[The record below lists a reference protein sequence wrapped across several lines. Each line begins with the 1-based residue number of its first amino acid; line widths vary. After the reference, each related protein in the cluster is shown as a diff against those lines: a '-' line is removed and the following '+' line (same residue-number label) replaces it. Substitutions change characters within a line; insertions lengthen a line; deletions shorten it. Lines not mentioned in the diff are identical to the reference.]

1 MVRHD
6 DEEYEPLAAPMRAPV
21 MTLRDV
27 SRQFGATLA
36 IDDVSL
42 AIRPGEIH
50 ALLGPAGAGKTTL
63 VRILAGLLAPS
74 AGTVRLYGTAARGR
88 RELGASVGLVPSG
101 DTFYPTLSGFENLVF
116 FARLHGLRRREAAA
130 RSRALLTELGLEDE
144 AERPVGLWSAGMRAR
159 LAIGRARLAE
169 PDVLV
174 LDEASRD
181 LDEESAHAI
190 RMLVSLVA
198 AGGTAVV
205 WTTESVDE
213 IRGFADTVTF
223 VDGGRVRFSGPVAR
237 LQDREQPP
245 RYVLRLRAT
254 FPSGPTGRAKLQR
267 TLGGTATID
276 LPSPHDP
283 EHVVLQPI
291 GEHAI
296 GDAIAALAEEGFVVL
311 ACRQE
316 RSTLEEAFLGRSAEA
331 GA

>member
-6 DEEYEPLAAPMRAPV
+6 DEDFQPLAAPMRAPI

-27 SRQFGATLA
+27 SRRFGATLA
-36 IDDVSL
+36 VDDVSL
-42 AIRPGEIH
+42 AVRPGEIH

-88 RELGASVGLVPSG
+88 ELGASVGLVPSG
-101 DTFYPTLSGFENLVF
+101 DTFYVTLSGFENLVF

-130 RSRALLTELGLEDE
+130 RSRALLSELGLEDE

-159 LAIGRARLAE
+159 LAVGRARLAE
-169 PDVLV
+169 PGVLV

-181 LDEESAHAI
+181 LDEESAHSI
-190 RMLVSLVA
+190 RMLVSLLA

-237 LQDREQPP
+237 LQDREQPS

-254 FPSGPTGRAKLQR
+254 FLSGPTGRAKLQR
-267 TLGGTATID
+267 TLRGTATID

-291 GEHAI
+291 GGHTI
-296 GDAIAALAEEGFVVL
+296 GDAIAALAEDGFVVL

>member
-6 DEEYEPLAAPMRAPV
+6 DEEHQPLAAPMRAPI
-21 MTLRDV
+21 MTLREV
-27 SRQFGATLA
+27 SRRFGATLA
-36 IDDVSL
+36 VDDVSL

-63 VRILAGLLAPS
+63 VRILSGLLAPS
-74 AGTVRLYGTAARGR
+74 AGTVRLYGTAVRG

-101 DTFYPTLSGFENLVF
+101 DTFYATLSGFENLVF

-130 RSRALLTELGLEDE
+130 RSRALLSELGLAED

-159 LAIGRARLAE
+159 LAVGRARLAE

-181 LDEESAHAI
+181 LDEEAAHAI

-254 FPSGPTGRAKLQR
+254 FLSGPTGRAKLQR
-267 TLGGTATID
+267 TLRGTATID

-296 GDAIAALAEEGFVVL
+296 GDAIAALAEDGFVVL

-316 RSTLEEAFLGRSAEA
+316 RSTLEEAFLGRSAGA